1 MGHESRFWNRA
12 AKRYY
17 AKPVGNPE
25 AYEEKLRLTQQLLR
39 PDMNLLEFGCG
50 TGSTAI
56 RHASRVNHVDIV
68 DISDAMLDIAR
79 KQASDAGVENIS
91 FECADIAQFNAD
103 DESYDVILGMS
114 IIHLLENPEDIISSV
129 HRWLKPGG
137 VFISSTACLGDKMG
151 WFRYIVPIGRA
162 VRFMPYVNVFTTDK
176 LVQNLETAGFAIEHQ
191 WLPEG
196 SMGTFLI
203 CRKAA

>member
-17 AKPVGNPE
+17 DKPVGNPE
-25 AYEEKLRLTQQLLR
+25 AYEEKLRLTRQRLR

-50 TGSTAI
+50 TGGTAI
-56 RHASRVNHVDIV
+56 RHASRVNHVHIV
-68 DISDAMLDIAR
+68 DISEAMLDIAR
-79 KQASDAGVENIS
+79 EQASDAGVENIS
-91 FECADIAQFNAD
+91 FECADIAQFKAD

-114 IIHLLENPEDIISSV
+114 IIHLLKNPEDIISSA

-137 VFISSTACLGDKMG
+137 VFISSTVCLGDKMG
-151 WFRYIVPIGRA
+151 WFRYIVPVGRA
-162 VRFMPYVNVFTTDK
+162 VRFMPYVNVFTTDW
-176 LVQNLETAGFAIEHQ
+176 LLQNLETAGFTIEHQ